1 MAYTQILSGGDTLIP
16 GSNPSRYYYP
26 ANNAVTV
33 HAPASSDGW
42 DSDLGLLIEWEARG
56 VLPNWAAGFS
66 SSVAIYALPSAIS
79 TAVSGIRIGASTA
92 WNEDGEPEGVNVSLR
107 AVRSGARA
115 LETDPAIPEATYKF
129 LTSEARPYYVTCDAD
144 GIKFRT
150 GSNDGA
156 VFGAISASE
165 IDAVVTG
172 FMTTTS
178 DSKPIVSSFTLTASY
193 PAVFRGAKDIW
204 VGESVAPPYQN
215 FWTNI
220 VGAREAP

>member
-1 MAYTQILSGGDTLIP
+1 MAYTQIFSGGDTLIP

-26 ANNAVTV
+26 AKNAVTV
-33 HAPASSDGW
+33 HAPASSDIV

-56 VLPNWAAGFS
+56 VLSNWAAGFS

-79 TAVSGIRIGASTA
+79 TAVSGLRIGASTA
-92 WNEDGEPEGVNVSLR
+92 LEGVDVSLR
-107 AVRSGARA
+107 AVLPGRRA
-115 LETDPAIPEATYKF
+115 LNTDPVIPEATYKF

-150 GSNDGA
+150 GSNNGA

-172 FMTTTS
+172 FMTTTT
-178 DSKPIVSSFTLTASY
+178 DGDPIVSSFTLTASY
-193 PAVFRGAKDIW
+193 PAVFSRAKDIW
-204 VGESVAPPYQN
+204 VGESVAPYQN

>member
-1 MAYTQILSGGDTLIP
+1 MAYTQIFSGGGTLIP

-26 ANNAVTV
+26 AKNAVTV

-42 DSDLGLLIEWEARG
+42 DSALGLLIEWEARG
-56 VLPNWAAGFS
+56 VLSNWAAGFS
-66 SSVAIYALPSAIS
+66 STVAIYALPSAIS

-92 WNEDGEPEGVNVSLR
+92 RNEDGEPEGVNVSLR
-107 AVRSGARA
+107 AILSDSRA
-115 LETDPAIPEATYKF
+115 LDKDPVIPQATYKF

-150 GSNDGA
+150 GSNNGA

-172 FMTTTS
+172 FMTTTF
-178 DSKPIVSSFTLTASY
+178 DGEPIVSSFTLTASY

-204 VGESVAPPYQN
+204 VGESVAPYQN

>member
-1 MAYTQILSGGDTLIP
+1 M
-16 GSNPSRYYYP
+16 
-26 ANNAVTV
+26 TV
-33 HAPASSDGW
+33 HAPASSDIV

-56 VLPNWAAGFS
+56 VLSNWAAGFS

-79 TAVSGIRIGASTA
+79 TAVSGLRIGASTA

-107 AVRSGARA
+107 AVQPGRRA
-115 LETDPAIPEATYKF
+115 LNTDPVIPKATYKF

-144 GIKFRT
+144 GIKFLT
-150 GSNDGA
+150 GSNNGA
-156 VFGAISASE
+156 VFGAISAPE

-172 FMTTTS
+172 FMTTTV
-178 DSKPIVSSFTLTASY
+178 DGEPIVSSFTLTASY
-193 PAVFRGAKDIW
+193 PAVFSRAKDIW
-204 VGESVAPPYQN
+204 VGESVAPYQN